1 MTKEKQNNIK
11 NPNTVQYAV
20 FQWGPCVMHIK
31 ISEDFHKELMEE
43 ATASR
48 KKEMDFRDKL
58 AGIIKEEYNFINKER
73 FVPWI
78 SQCLG
83 LYDEAWQK
91 FRNVKYKPE
100 DRPQYLLSAMWVNYM
115 KKNEFNPPHDH
126 GDDLS
131 FVIFLDVPEKLQKEQ
146 KEFIGNSGGPGS
158 LGFLYGEGNR
168 QAITYQA
175 IKPKNRDMF
184 IFPAW
189 VKHYVAPFYS
199 DVTRISVAG
208 NVSNAIKLNKMQ
220 QFNKQKFVHSDD
232 KGKYAIKYKK

>member
-1 MTKEKQNNIK
+1 MTDKKIK
-11 NPNTVQYAV
+11 TVDTLDKNRVQYGV
-20 FQWGPCVMHIK
+20 FQWGPCIMHIR
-31 ISEDFHKELMEE
+31 ISEDFHKLLMKE

-48 KKEMDFRDKL
+48 KKELDFREKL
-58 AGIIKEEYNFINKER
+58 AGIIKEEYNFINKEQ

-83 LYDEAWQK
+83 IYDEAFQK
-91 FRNVKYKPE
+91 FRNIRYRPE
-100 DRPQYLLSAMWVNYM
+100 DKPKYLLSAMWVNYM
-115 KKNEFNPPHDH
+115 KKNEYNPPHDH

-131 FVIFLDVPEKLQKEQ
+131 FVIFLDVPEELQKET
-146 KEFIGNSGGPGS
+146 KNFIGNSGGPGS

-168 QAITYQA
+168 QAVTYQA
-175 IKPKNRDMF
+175 VKPENRDMF

-208 NVSNAIKLNKMQ
+208 NVSTGVPLHKMEAY
-220 QFNKQKFVHSDD
+220 NKQTFVSAGPD
-232 KGKYAIKYKK
+232 GSKK